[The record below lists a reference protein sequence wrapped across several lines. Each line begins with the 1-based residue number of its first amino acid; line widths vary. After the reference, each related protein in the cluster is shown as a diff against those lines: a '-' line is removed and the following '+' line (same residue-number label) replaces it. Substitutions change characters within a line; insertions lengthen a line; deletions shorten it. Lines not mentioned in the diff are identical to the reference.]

1 MRFTQSL
8 QRVSFGKGRRRTAG
22 GQEVVAVW
30 LRDESGAVAAI
41 TAICL
46 VVFIAILALVLDIG
60 HLASVRSELQN
71 AADASALAGARSLNP
86 TASPGNNLTPFTG
99 NPNCTGAVNAAMT
112 LTNQSDSRDL
122 AIGLA
127 DIQLGHWGWPGEN
140 PPFPLNQFVPLG
152 ACSIN
157 VNAISVTARRDQN
170 LNQPMPTW
178 FARLLGI
185 DTINVTSRAAIG
197 ALGYVN
203 GVVAGRAFP
212 IAINQAWLLRQLRQ
226 KVPTGG
232 IQFNPDGGDNGGWDS
247 PLDQSPTGANLN
259 NWISQGFPEQLSR
272 DNLIN
277 LNNGVIDSAMQEIKN
292 QLPNHLQSYTLSDG
306 TTYTGWMVLAP
317 VVTVDKFNRNTTVV
331 SFQAMIILDVNAQ
344 GQTKTLQVVFFNGPV
359 LVGGGIPGGPSS
371 NLFATLPRLVQ

>member
-86 TASPGNNLTPFTG
+86 TSLPGNNLTPITG
-99 NPNCTGAVNAAMT
+99 NPNCGGAIAAAMN

-122 AIGLA
+122 AIGQA
-127 DIQLGHWGWPGEN
+127 DILLGHWGWPAED
-140 PPFPLNQFVPLG
+140 FPLNQFVPLG
-152 ACSIN
+152 ACSID
-157 VNAISVTARRDQN
+157 VNAIWVRARRDQN
-170 LNQPMPTW
+170 LNQPMATW

-185 DTINVTSRAAIG
+185 GEINVSSRAAIA

-203 GVVAGRAFP
+203 GVMAGRAFP
-212 IAINQAWLLRQLRQ
+212 IAINQAWLLRQLRLP
-226 KVPTGG
+226 VPKGG
-232 IQFNPDGGDNGGWDS
+232 IQLNPDGGDNGGWDS
-247 PLDQSPTGANLN
+247 PLNQSPTGALLN
-259 NWISQGFPEQLSR
+259 AWISQGFPEQLSR

-277 LNNGVIDSAMQEIKN
+277 LNNGTIDSAIQEIAN
-292 QLPNHLQSYTLSDG
+292 QLPNHLQSYTMSNGD
-306 TTYTGWMVLAP
+306 TYTGWMVLTP
-317 VVTVDKFNRNTTVV
+317 VVTVDKFNRNTMVV

-344 GQTKTLQVVFFNGPV
+344 GKTKTIQVVFFDRPV
-359 LVGGGIPGGPSS
+359 LVGGGIPGGPRS
-371 NLFATLPRLVQ
+371 NLYADLPRLVQ